1 MLVAACGIACE
12 VCKLLR
18 DEACEMC
25 GCVPGPDERVPK
37 KQQLILAELG
47 FVCKVL
53 DCASKKKLDYC
64 FKCEEFPCEIFYTQG
79 EYGQGFPFSRGFLER
94 FKSEKDSS
102 Y

>member
-25 GCVPGPDERVPK
+25 GCVPGTDEKVPE
-37 KQQLILAELG
+37 KQKLILAELG

-53 DCASKKKLDYC
+53 DCASKKNWTILSSARNS
-64 FKCEEFPCEIFYTQG
+64 PA
-79 EYGQGFPFSRGFLER
+79 R
-94 FKSEKDSS
+94 FIIGNLSIA
-102 Y
+102 